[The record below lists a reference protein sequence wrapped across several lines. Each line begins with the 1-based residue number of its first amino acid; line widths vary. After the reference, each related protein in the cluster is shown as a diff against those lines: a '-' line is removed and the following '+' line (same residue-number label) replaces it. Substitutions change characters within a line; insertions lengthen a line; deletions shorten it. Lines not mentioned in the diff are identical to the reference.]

1 MDVNQVRFGNYSI
14 GNSQGGAPK
23 RSEEEA
29 KETQEQP
36 QYVMAQNFDVDDY
49 YSALGMVGMQNMAFV
64 SRTDSIP
71 NPDDYLSQDRI
82 NDIEAAMATF
92 ENGVDEIANTIEA
105 EFPDMFAPDQRNALA
120 AQIFAAE

>member
-23 RSEEEA
+23 KSEKEA
-29 KETQEQP
+29 KEAQQQP

-64 SRTDSIP
+64 SKTDSIP

-82 NDIEAAMATF
+82 SDIEAAMAVF
-92 ENGVDEIANTIEA
+92 ENGVDEIANTIDA
-105 EFPDMFAPDQRNALA
+105 EFPNMFAPDQRNALA